1 MEGEEAREGE
11 CVVVLFYSK
20 MCISGV
26 YVQSGEVYKIVN

>member
-20 MCISGV
+20 MCV
-26 YVQSGEVYKIVN
+26 FQVFVEC